1 MVIKIFGFYIVVM
14 LIIIVGR

>member
-14 LIIIVGR
+14 LLIIVGR